1 VGYIKNETLLQKWNS
16 AINLLAM
23 GVHSGYR
30 LLPDEFL
37 QLETVLNNKYLTA
50 DFLTEHV
57 EEVIEGLQMVVAYA
71 KQVVNEP
78 NTIATAVAHTDL
90 TAVNRAELKKHGV
103 CVLPNTVSIVAHY
116 KGGIIEGVPE
126 YYTIQH
132 KGD

>member
-30 LLPDEFL
+30 LLPADFL
-37 QLETVLNNKYLTA
+37 QLETVLHNKYLTA
-50 DFLTEHV
+50 DFLTEHA
-57 EEVIEGLQMVVAYA
+57 EEVIEGLQMVVAYT
-71 KQVVNEP
+71 KQVTAP
-78 NTIATAVAHTDL
+78 TASIATAVAHADL

-126 YYTIQH
+126 YYTIQY